1 MFSREL
7 YRAGR
12 VCWVDWFGEARSIT
26 VKCGLGL
33 LKTCFCS
40 LFKSF
45 AHYSNVLLTIQKFC
59 SLLDTF
65 AHYWS
70 LLLTI
75 GHFWK
80 RPAGSK
86 TVITVR
92 YYGNANQEKCTKNGA
107 LTDTALSK
115 RHKKR
120 RAHRGMSDGCDHVNW
135 LRRSQTTP
143 NSSQASRGILLNDA
157 FYLRK

>member
-115 RHKKR
+115 RHKKTAR
-120 RAHRGMSDGCDHVNW
+120 SPTLLLCRNGTKKGKNDDGRWWGQPVCHNLVT
-135 LRRSQTTP
+135 LMT
-143 NSSQASRGILLNDA
+143 
-157 FYLRK
+157 